1 MNAAQH
7 DKFVP
12 ITPPGAIVDNASLTT
27 ATIDTAGFAYLRVM
41 VVLGATDIAMTALK
55 LQESDN
61 SGMSGAADIT
71 GLIYGTSAGIA
82 GTTSAL
88 PTADDDDKCF
98 TFEVDLRGRKR
109 YIDLVATVGNGSAG
123 TYITAFALLS
133 RASDCPVSA
142 SERGYGNILRV

>member
-12 ITPPGAIVDNASLTT
+12 ITPPGTIYDNASLTT
-27 ATIDTAGFAYLRVM
+27 ATIDTAGYAYLRVL

-88 PTADDDDKCF
+88 PAADDDDKCF
-98 TFEVDLRGRKR
+98 AFEVDLRGRKR
-109 YIDLVATVGNGSAG
+109 YIDLVATAGNGAAG

-142 SERGYGNILRV
+142 LERGYGNILRV

>member
-1 MNAAQH
+1 MNAVQH

-27 ATIDTAGFAYLRVM
+27 ATIDTAGFAYLRVL

>member
-1 MNAAQH
+1 MNPVQH
-7 DKFVP
+7 DKFVA
-12 ITPPGAIVDNASLTT
+12 ITPPAAIVDNASLTT
-27 ATIDTAGFAYLRVM
+27 STIDTQGFAYLRVL